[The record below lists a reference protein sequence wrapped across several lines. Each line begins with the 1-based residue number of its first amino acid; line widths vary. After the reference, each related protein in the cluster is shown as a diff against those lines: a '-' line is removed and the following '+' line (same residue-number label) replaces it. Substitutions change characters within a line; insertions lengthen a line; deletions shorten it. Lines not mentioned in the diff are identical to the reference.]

1 MQPILFCYRCR
12 GMKVSWN
19 SRYIL
24 HCLTCM
30 GWLSKSSK
38 LVILTIFLAVL
49 ILGFPAPGPFVASG
63 DDHPEATPASGSHE
77 PSARIAESV
86 VQPLETFLKR
96 YGVGESRRFR
106 VAKSIAASAKKYD
119 LDPKLIASVVI
130 VESRANPFAISEKDS
145 VGIMQ
150 IHLPTW
156 GDTTDRESINLLKIE
171 DNIDFGAR
179 ILKDYIRQYGLWE
192 GVKRYK
198 GWIPDDPA
206 SEQSVDGYLAKVQNI
221 YGPESSVAHS
231 R

>member
-12 GMKVSWN
+12 GMKVGWN

-24 HCLTCM
+24 HCLACT
-30 GWLSKSSK
+30 GWLSKTSK
-38 LVILTIFLAVL
+38 LLILTIFLAVL

-63 DDHPEATPASGSHE
+63 DADQETVTGPGLREPAM
-77 PSARIAESV
+77 RIAESV
-86 VQPLETFLKR
+86 VQPLETFLKQH
-96 YGVGESRRFR
+96 GVDESRLQR

-119 LDPKLIASVVI
+119 IDPKLIASVII

-145 VGIMQ
+145 VGVMQ

-198 GWIPDDPA
+198 GWIPADPA
-206 SEQSVDGYLAKVQNI
+206 SEQSVDEYLAKVQGI

>member
-12 GMKVSWN
+12 GMKVGWN
-19 SRYIL
+19 GRYIL
-24 HCLTCM
+24 HCLTCT

-38 LVILTIFLAVL
+38 MLILTIFLAVL
-49 ILGFPAPGPFVASG
+49 ILAFPAPGPFVASG
-63 DDHPEATPASGSHE
+63 DADQEPTQNSGIRETSM
-77 PSARIAESV
+77 RIADSV
-86 VQPLETFLKR
+86 VQPLEAFLKL
-96 YGVGESRRFR
+96 YGVEESRRVR

-156 GDTTDRESINLLKIE
+156 GDMTDRESINLLKVE
-171 DNIDFGAR
+171 DNVDFGAR
-179 ILKDYIRQYGLWE
+179 ILKDYIRQFGLWE

-206 SEQSVDGYLAKVQNI
+206 SQQSVDEYLAKVQGI
-221 YGPESSVAHS
+221 YGPESSIAHS

>member
-12 GMKVSWN
+12 GMNVGWN

-38 LVILTIFLAVL
+38 LLILTIFLAVL

-63 DDHPEATPASGSHE
+63 DAELQATPGSAFRE
-77 PSARIAESV
+77 PSVRIAESV
-86 VQPLETFLKR
+86 VQPLETFLKQH
-96 YGVGESRRFR
+96 GVDESRRFR
-106 VAKSIAASAKKYD
+106 VAKSIAASSKKYD
-119 LDPKLIASVVI
+119 LDPKLIASIVI

-179 ILKDYIRQYGLWE
+179 ILKNYIRHFGLWE
-192 GVKRYK
+192 GVSRYN
-198 GWIPDDPA
+198 GVVADDMA
-206 SEQSVDGYLAKVQNI
+206 SSEQAVPEYVAKVQRV
-221 YGPESSVAHS
+221 YEQ
-231 R
+231 